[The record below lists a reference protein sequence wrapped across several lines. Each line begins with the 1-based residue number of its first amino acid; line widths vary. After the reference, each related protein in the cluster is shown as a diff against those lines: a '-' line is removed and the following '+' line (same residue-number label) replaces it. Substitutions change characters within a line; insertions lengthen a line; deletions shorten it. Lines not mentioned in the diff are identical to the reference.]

1 MDASEIE
8 EIWGEVEAQ
17 DAAEA
22 KAEAARAKLMAANE
36 EYRPSTAAACTSH
49 TTTFV
54 PGPPTCTAADAD
66 YSQKQQCFRGEL
78 VHIARWTFLSFK
90 MHAK

>member
-22 KAEAARAKLMAANE
+22 KAQADEAEAKAREEAN
-36 EYRPSTAAACTSH
+36 AAAEAKAKVEEEESAGKCCEIHFMVWFKTEL
-49 TTTFV
+49 F
-54 PGPPTCTAADAD
+54 
-66 YSQKQQCFRGEL
+66 YSNVSIF
-78 VHIARWTFLSFK
+78 I
-90 MHAK
+90 